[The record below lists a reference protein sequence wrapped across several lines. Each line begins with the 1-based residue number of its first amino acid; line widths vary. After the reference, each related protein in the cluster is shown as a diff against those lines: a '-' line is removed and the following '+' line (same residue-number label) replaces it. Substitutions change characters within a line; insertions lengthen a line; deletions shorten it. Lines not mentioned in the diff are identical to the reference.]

1 MTGIRQL
8 LPTLFTGC
16 GDLSSGNLGEFL
28 RQCIRHR
35 SQISKGHER
44 IAEGDLTAGNF
55 LHVILDILGIRSND
69 GAVVMVVRI
78 FEFIALIEQRRIED
92 ELNTLTDQPGHITVR
107 QLCRVTL
114 GFTGDG
120 LNTEL
125 VDLTIGAGRE
135 HHAVAQFG
143 EKCEP
148 ERIVLVHIQY
158 SGDTYHTSG
167 SLVGIQGFI
176 GE

>member
-1 MTGIRQL
+1 MTV
-8 LPTLFTGC
+8 C
-16 GDLSSGNLGEFL
+16 
-28 RQCIRHR
+28 
-35 SQISKGHER
+35 
-44 IAEGDLTAGNF
+44 
-55 LHVILDILGIRSND
+55 
-69 GAVVMVVRI
+69 
-78 FEFIALIEQRRIED
+78 
-92 ELNTLTDQPGHITVR
+92 
-107 QLCRVTL
+107 QLCRITL

-120 LNTEL
+120 LDTEL
-125 VDLTIGAGRE
+125 VDLAVGAGRE

-143 EKCEP
+143 EESEP

>member
-8 LPTLFTGC
+8 LPALFTGC
-16 GDLSSGNLGEFL
+16 GDLASGNLGEFL
-28 RQCIRHR
+28 RQCIRYC

-44 IAEGDLTAGNF
+44 VAEGDLTAGNF

-78 FEFIALIEQRRIED
+78 FKLITLIEQRRIED
-92 ELNTLTDQPGHITVR
+92 ELNTLTDQPGHMTVR

-114 GFTGDG
+114 GFTRDR

-125 VDLTIGAGRE
+125 VDLTVGAGRE

-143 EKCEP
+143 EECEP
-148 ERIVLVHIQY
+148 ERIILVHIQY

-167 SLVGIQGFI
+167 SLVDVQGFI

>member
-1 MTGIRQL
+1 
-8 LPTLFTGC
+8 
-16 GDLSSGNLGEFL
+16 
-28 RQCIRHR
+28 
-35 SQISKGHER
+35 
-44 IAEGDLTAGNF
+44 
-55 LHVILDILGIRSND
+55 
-69 GAVVMVVRI
+69 MVVRI
-78 FEFIALIEQRRIED
+78 FELITLIEQRRIED
-92 ELNTLTDQPGHITVR
+92 ELNTLSDQPGHMTMS

-114 GFTGDG
+114 GFTGDR

-125 VDLTIGAGRE
+125 VDLAVGAGRE

-167 SLVGIQGFI
+167 SLVDIQGFI

>member
-1 MTGIRQL
+1 
-8 LPTLFTGC
+8 
-16 GDLSSGNLGEFL
+16 
-28 RQCIRHR
+28 
-35 SQISKGHER
+35 
-44 IAEGDLTAGNF
+44 
-55 LHVILDILGIRSND
+55 
-69 GAVVMVVRI
+69 MVVRI

-92 ELNTLTDQPGHITVR
+92 KLNTLTDQPGHMTVR
-107 QLCRVTL
+107 QLRRVTL

-158 SGDTYHTSG
+158 SGDTDHTSG